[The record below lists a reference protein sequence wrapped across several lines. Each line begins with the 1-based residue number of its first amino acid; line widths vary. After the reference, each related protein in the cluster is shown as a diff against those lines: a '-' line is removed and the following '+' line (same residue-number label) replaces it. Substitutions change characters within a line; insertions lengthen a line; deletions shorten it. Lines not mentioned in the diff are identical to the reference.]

1 MRATIFALAAIAVGN
16 ATLALA
22 QQPCSTSFWV
32 WQGGERVKVC
42 CNQQNFCLTKYG
54 IYQQ

>member
-1 MRATIFALAAIAVGN
+1 MKATAFAIFALVVGN

-22 QQPCSTSFWV
+22 QQQCTYSRWV

-42 CNQQNFCLTKYG
+42 CNQQGFCFTKYG
-54 IYQQ
+54 VYNQ